1 MDHKPGFDNCQCSRV
16 DLSNTNKQKR
26 CPLMETTIVNAT
38 QEFLQSQIV
47 AKDENIAE
55 LLQTIDASHRR
66 YQSVKNLYDTLRDSM
81 EEWAKDQFKNGHI
94 TEEQAEELAATV
106 GFELSEEIEAIV
118 TVEYSITV
126 NVPLGEDAEDI
137 INNIDFETVQY
148 NDDNISYLTG
158 TVTSID
164 I

>member
-1 MDHKPGFDNCQCSRV
+1 
-16 DLSNTNKQKR
+16 
-26 CPLMETTIVNAT
+26 METTITNAT
-38 QEFLQSQIV
+38 TEFLQSQIV
-47 AKDENIAE
+47 AKDLRIQEIE
-55 LLQTIDASHRR
+55 QTLDASHRR
-66 YQSVKNLYDTLRDSM
+66 YVSVKNLYDTLRDSM
-81 EEWAKDQFKNGHI
+81 ESWTKEQFKDGAL
-94 TEEQAEELAATV
+94 TEEQAEDLAATV
-106 GFELSEEIEAIV
+106 GFELTEEVEAIV

-137 INNIDFETVQY
+137 VNNIDFETVQY

>member
-1 MDHKPGFDNCQCSRV
+1 
-16 DLSNTNKQKR
+16 
-26 CPLMETTIVNAT
+26 METTIVNAT
-38 QEFLQSQIV
+38 TEFLQSQIV
-47 AKDENIAE
+47 AKDLRIQEIE
-55 LLQTIDASHRR
+55 QTLDASHRR

-81 EEWAKDQFKNGHI
+81 EEWAKEQFKDGNL

-106 GFELSEEIEAIV
+106 GFELSEEVEAIV

-126 NVPLGEDAEDI
+126 NVPLGGDAEDI
-137 INNIDFETVQY
+137 VSNIDFETVQY

-158 TVTSID
+158 TITSID

>member
-1 MDHKPGFDNCQCSRV
+1 
-16 DLSNTNKQKR
+16 
-26 CPLMETTIVNAT
+26 METTNVTIVNAT
-38 QEFLQSQIV
+38 QDFLQSQIV

-66 YQSVKNLYDTLRDSM
+66 YTAVKNLYDTLRDSM
-81 EEWAKDQFKNGHI
+81 ERWTIEQYKDGQL
-94 TEEQAEELAATV
+94 TEEQAEELSATV
-106 GFELSEEIEAIV
+106 GFELTEEVEAIV

-126 NVPLGEDAEDI
+126 NVPIGEDAEDI
-137 INNIDFETVQY
+137 VNNIDFETVQY
-148 NDDNISYLTG
+148 NDDNISYLSS